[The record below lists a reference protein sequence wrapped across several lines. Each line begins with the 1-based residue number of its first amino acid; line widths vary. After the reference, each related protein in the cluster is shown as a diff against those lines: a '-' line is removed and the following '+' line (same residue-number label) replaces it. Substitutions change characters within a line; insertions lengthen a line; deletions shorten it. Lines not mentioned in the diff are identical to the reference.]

1 MLDYT
6 QPLTQE
12 ESDFAAAHHNLIG
25 RYLRRARLPEDD
37 FYDVAVFGYLRA
49 VRKYLARPELWQYQF
64 CTIAFRAM
72 SCDVRHSREYWTRA
86 KRNAAVYP
94 LNEDVDTETLR
105 DPVQEHMDNVISFHA
120 AAGRLTPLQRRIAA
134 FRADGYSNQEI
145 AKLCSISYGAVK
157 QEMEDARVRI
167 LHTKEDCAALAA

>member
-49 VRKYLARPELWQYQF
+49 VRKYLARPELRQYKF
-64 CTIAFRAM
+64 STIAYRAM
-72 SCDVRHSREYWTRA
+72 SCDNSWSKSAGEY
-86 KRNAAVYP
+86 
-94 LNEDVDTETLR
+94 
-105 DPVQEHMDNVISFHA
+105 I
-120 AAGRLTPLQRRIAA
+120 
-134 FRADGYSNQEI
+134 
-145 AKLCSISYGAVK
+145 KLYK
-157 QEMEDARVRI
+157 QIMES
-167 LHTKEDCAALAA
+167 

>member
-49 VRKYLARPELWQYQF
+49 VRKYLARPELQQYKF
-64 CTIAFRAM
+64 STIAYRAM
-72 SCDVRHSREYWTRA
+72 SCDIQHSKEYWSRA
-86 KRNAAVYP
+86 RRRGEVCP
-94 LNEDVDTETLR
+94 LNEDHDSNDLRDTVSETL
-105 DPVQEHMDNVISFHA
+105 DNVISFEQ
-120 AAGRLTPLQRRIAA
+120 LTRRITPMQRRIALL
-134 FRADGYSNQEI
+134 RADGYNNKEI
-145 AKLCSISYGAVK
+145 VAICKIRRQDVEA
-157 QEMEDARVRI
+157 EMENAKRRI
-167 LHTKEDCAALAA
+167 LTFQLDDDAMAA